1 MKINEFDKHGR
12 VKLHGDEYVLVGI
25 EDPGRF
31 ILGVRVGEACNA
43 DGFYPA
49 RWLIVDTNDK
59 KSIVGV
65 AEASDYRMY
74 FNPSTEEMDLVQV

>member
-12 VKLHGDEYVLVGI
+12 VKLLGDEYVLVGI

-65 AEASDYRMY
+65 AEESDYKIY
-74 FNPSTEEMDLVQV
+74 FNPESEEINVILK